1 MVKKGANRSSRSV
14 SSGEFGC
21 CKVESVVSVDERG
34 QMVLP
39 KDVRD
44 KAGVR
49 VGDKFA
55 VVSWE
60 KQGRVCCIS
69 LVKVEDMASMMR
81 DMLGPMM
88 NGILQK

>member
-14 SSGEFGC
+14 ATGELGC

-49 VGDKFA
+49 IGDKFA

-88 NGILQK
+88 SGILQK

>member
-1 MVKKGANRSSRSV
+1 MVRKGADRPACMTADGRI
-14 SSGEFGC
+14 GC
-21 CKVESVVSVDERG
+21 CKVESVVSVDDRG

-39 KDVRD
+39 KDVRE
-44 KAGVR
+44 KAVVH

-60 KQGRVCCIS
+60 RQGRVCCIS
-69 LVKVEDMASMMR
+69 LVKVEDMTGMVR

-88 NGILQK
+88 NEILHK